1 MTDSSLLSIF
11 SGLSAPDESNLN
23 LSFKD
28 SVDPQLYGLNGSE
41 RDSTAPHY
49 TRSILNSSASGK
61 MMSGDPSNSLSA
73 SSGCGTVAM
82 AAVPISALAPSKI
95 NFPLG
100 DLENIPIFNSGDG
113 AALELQ
119 ALQGNAQAL
128 QGIQTVKLTLI
139 NCGDQQT
146 ILLTTP
152 STHFTMPDQNLD
164 GVTLTL
170 PDNLLAT
177 DFNLTG
183 LQSFQLGDLPVM
195 SDKCGVPDNA
205 KLTYSNMTSL
215 PPISSVSD
223 KLYNQLT
230 EDSDSVQPSHGYAIE
245 DLKPVLQRNGEKLHD
260 DNGITSLCT
269 VDESSLPRQ
278 DNTDADAN
286 DPSCPDDMTELNTKR
301 YTIPQAVFA
310 QRVLCRSQGTLSDL
324 LRNPK
329 PWSKLKSGRETFRRM
344 WNWLNEPEFQR
355 MSALRL
361 ATCKRKTEENQK
373 PIEERSTKKPRL
385 VFTDI
390 QRRTLHAI
398 FKETKRPSKEMQATI
413 AQQLNLEVS
422 TVANF
427 FMNARRRSLD
437 KWVDDKDVQH
447 TVSTSSPATSIET
460 SPPNHT
466 THVSSHLG
474 DHCSLQPVHAALPTS
489 QMSEVSDSIL
499 HRIPGCHTGVPT
511 SLELPSSPAPP
522 RLTPDPTVSFS
533 HADVDL
539 NTLCAVSENE
549 HTSLSNGL
557 LLSGDSAALQTQ
569 LLGHVLVGGQNAM
582 LLSHNLS
589 PTSDKALTQPMSA
602 PGLTCMASNLSSI
615 KSALDSLS
623 DPPTLSPA
631 HPHHLT
637 RVSMDSL
644 RDTHSLQH
652 SMTVG
657 SVPDAVCT
665 ANHVLPS
672 AATLIGHDRLGLDS
686 VGHMSGSTVLTSSLG
701 SSVPIHPKQE
711 DLGNLLSK
719 YEIELATVLEVD
731 VAIPLSNC
739 VALYLTNPTNPWVS
753 PTEYL
758 AVVLPMS
765 RDQGLIFRQATD
777 YLPLGSK
784 LRRQVT
790 IGDTH
795 FQYAFTNILSF
806 GTTYRPTILQNI
818 QPTASCL
825 PYDPPGPFGALIEAS
840 HVSVD

>member
-260 DNGITSLCT
+260 DNGNYSLSDPTSVALT
-269 VDESSLPRQ
+269 SPVASLPQTTFAQNIPPKPGKLMDSVDESSLPRQ

-286 DPSCPDDMTELNTKR
+286 DPSCPDDMTELNTKDLAQRISAELKR

-711 DLGNLLSK
+711 DLGSGLLGGTS
-719 YEIELATVLEVD
+719 
-731 VAIPLSNC
+731 
-739 VALYLTNPTNPWVS
+739 ALN
-753 PTEYL
+753 
-758 AVVLPMS
+758 
-765 RDQGLIFRQATD
+765 
-777 YLPLGSK
+777 
-784 LRRQVT
+784 
-790 IGDTH
+790 
-795 FQYAFTNILSF
+795 
-806 GTTYRPTILQNI
+806 
-818 QPTASCL
+818 
-825 PYDPPGPFGALIEAS
+825 
-840 HVSVD
+840 